1 MGLGGGGLFYSAW
14 HIISLLI
21 SFRAIY
27 CLHTMCFASFLL
39 LIVNVVVVVVV
50 DAIVLVRRLS
60 TYRDQEQPL

>member
-1 MGLGGGGLFYSAW
+1 MGVGDSAR

-21 SFRAIY
+21 SFQAIY

-39 LIVNVVVVVVV
+39 LIVDVVVVVVV
-50 DAIVLVRRLS
+50 ADGIVLVRRLS

>member
-1 MGLGGGGLFYSAW
+1 MGVGYSAR

-21 SFRAIY
+21 SFQAIY

-39 LIVNVVVVVVV
+39 LIVDVVVVVVA
-50 DAIVLVRRLS
+50 DGIVLVRRLS